1 MGRGTRAAL
10 TIGEDVRITSSDRF
24 SGASNGAQ
32 FSLTPKG
39 HRDARIGSHF
49 NRNRAGLGT
58 CLGDAHFILAAAA
71 VLCALLVVFQPLWTY
86 LRL

>member
-10 TIGEDVRITSSDRF
+10 TIGEDVRITSSDRV
-24 SGASNGAQ
+24 SGASNVAQ

-39 HRDARIGSHF
+39 HQDARIGSHF

-71 VLCALLVVFQPLWTY
+71 VL
-86 LRL
+86 